1 MPIVYKTRIT
11 LLVVL
16 GCALVGC
23 GESKVSP
30 QAALTQAPAFTA
42 KSETKPAV
50 KTEVDQQPEPVKV
63 DTEPA
68 TEQPAEVV
76 FQPPYPHRENLFLA
90 PKRSA
95 KHENKRGIEQSV
107 ELLGFAN
114 VDGQRV
120 ILSINGDVVPMAEGA
135 QTAGI
140 EVISIQPPAVVLQ
153 RGRERWQ
160 ATLEN

>member
-1 MPIVYKTRIT
+1 MPTVPKTRIT

-23 GESKVSP
+23 GESKVAP
-30 QAALTQAPAFTA
+30 RATLTQAPAFTA
-42 KSETKPAV
+42 KSEPKPDVKPQADKPAPAKVDTKPAE
-50 KTEVDQQPEPVKV
+50 K
-63 DTEPA
+63 
-68 TEQPAEVV
+68 PAEVV

>member
-1 MPIVYKTRIT
+1 MPIVPKSRIT
-11 LLVVL
+11 LLAVL

-23 GESKVSP
+23 GESKVAP
-30 QAALTQAPAFTA
+30 QAALTQAPAYAA
-42 KSETKPAV
+42 KSEPKPAV
-50 KTEVDQQPEPVKV
+50 KPQADQQPAPVEV
-63 DTEPA
+63 VAEPA
-68 TEQPAEVV
+68 EQPAEVV